1 MASKLLLQRRLF
13 RCLQLSPPSLLRSY
27 SSSIHG
33 SSEIVGLFKENAHLL
48 PPPPLSTSSRSFCS
62 RKSNLLDESQA
73 PTAIDYRY
81 NIYPFVFFVHMF
93 LFDSWKLH
101 KFWDFNR
108 YSCFSKW
115 FFFSTSFIGLS
126 NFNFEIQSICGEGL
140 ALGFVSVGRIL
151 LRIQMCVAIAIKFQF
166 WLK

>member
-115 FFFSTSFIGLS
+115 FFFPLLLLGFQILILKFKVFVEKVWRWGLS
-126 NFNFEIQSICGEGL
+126 VLEEYFWESKC
-140 ALGFVSVGRIL
+140 VSQL
-151 LRIQMCVAIAIKFQF
+151 L
-166 WLK
+166 